1 MVLGNSL
8 VGAGRQSSAR
18 FLRRMVLTASALVL
32 TGVTLSGCNSKSASS
47 AGVVRA
53 VGAENEY
60 ANVISQIGGKYVDVS
75 AIMSNPNTDPH
86 SFEVSTSVAQSVAS
100 AQLIVQNGAGYD
112 SFMQQLE
119 SATPSKS
126 RDVLSVQSLLG
137 LSNDPKNPHLWYEP
151 TAMPL
156 VARDVERD
164 LIRLQ
169 PRRAKYFQRRLQT
182 FDASMKSLDAD
193 ISSFRAKFSG
203 VKVATTEP
211 VADYLLEALGL
222 DNATPFRF
230 QADVMNGIDPSPEDI
245 AYQQGLFSHHRVKVF
260 CYNSQVSS
268 PVTSALLSLAEK
280 SGVPVVALYETM
292 PVPGYDYQSWMSAEI
307 SALTKAIEHK
317 TSTVRI

>member
-1 MVLGNSL
+1 
-8 VGAGRQSSAR
+8 
-18 FLRRMVLTASALVL
+18 
-32 TGVTLSGCNSKSASS
+32 
-47 AGVVRA
+47 

-112 SFMQQLE
+112 SFMEQLE

-137 LSNDPKNPHLWYEP
+137 LSNDPKNPHLWYKP

-156 VARDVERD
+156 VARGVERD

-230 QADVMNGIDPSPEDI
+230 QADIMNGIDPSPEDI

-268 PVTSALLSLAEK
+268 PVTLALRSLAEQ
-280 SGVPVVALYETM
+280 SGVPVVAFYETM
-292 PVPGYDYQSWMSAEI
+292 PAPGYDYQSWMIAEI
-307 SALTKAIEHK
+307 TALAKAIEHT

>member
-1 MVLGNSL
+1 
-8 VGAGRQSSAR
+8 
-18 FLRRMVLTASALVL
+18 MVLTATALVL

-230 QADVMNGIDPSPEDI
+230 QADIMNGIDPSPEDI
-245 AYQQGLFSHHRVKVF
+245 AYQQGLFRHHRVKVF

-268 PVTSALLSLAEK
+268 PVTSALQSLAEQ

-292 PVPGYDYQSWMSAEI
+292 PVPGYDYQSWMIAEI
-307 SALTKAIEHK
+307 TALAKAIEHK